1 MFVFYDKNGVLR
13 ETINDEALRLG
24 DYNSKRIYFYFDN
37 TTPDNIFVL
46 VEWANLTQTNE
57 ISIIDNS
64 VEMEIPYDKER
75 TLKYFKEFKKYKF
88 YYYDIENVLSDG
100 LASATVRLVYGENS
114 INAQG
119 MLLFNVE
126 ENKIKKEHYIT
137 QSQYDYLISYIGKN
151 KALDDELNIASTNPV
166 MNKAIALALQDIN
179 NVLKTV
185 KISEIKLNE
194 NTLQLLDENMQEI
207 AAIDLPYVN
216 LTDFEET
223 TKNIPNNI
231 ELKLNETNYR
241 LKAELSS
248 QNGVIAQSNEIDLP
262 IESLVVGAQ
271 YLDGRIILLLKNGT
285 SIDVELTDLIRGL
298 VNETDF
304 ELFQNNING
313 EIGNLQNGI
322 SSLDRYATENINNLQ
337 DRVSDLEQNSGGSNI
352 TVEQEVNDSTNPVS
366 SKAVKNEF
374 GRFSNA
380 YDEIINSKKTEAINE
395 AKSYT
400 DSSIQQAIIDSWEV
414 SV

>member
-1 MFVFYDKNGVLR
+1 MTQIPNIAEETKEKIKRSSAYSLPNNPTGAGYKPQDIKN
-13 ETINDEALRLG
+13 ALFKPIV
-24 DYNSKRIYFYFDN
+24 DS
-37 TTPDNIFVL
+37 
-46 VEWANLTQTNE
+46 Q
-57 ISIIDNS
+57 NS
-64 VEMEIPYDKER
+64 VLAEIEK
-75 TLKYFKEFKKYKF
+75 L
-88 YYYDIENVLSDG
+88 
-100 LASATVRLVYGENS
+100 
-114 INAQG
+114 IN
-119 MLLFNVE
+119 
-126 ENKIKKEHYIT
+126 
-137 QSQYDYLISYIGKN
+137 
-151 KALDDELNIASTNPV
+151 ELN
-166 MNKAIALALQDIN
+166 K
-179 NVLKTV
+179 VLPSV
-185 KISEIKLNE
+185 KIREMKLSGKD
-194 NTLQLLDENMQEI
+194 NTLQLFDENMQEI
-207 AAIDLPYVN
+207 AAIDLPFVK

-231 ELKLNETNYR
+231 ALILNETNYR

-271 YLDGRIILLLKNGT
+271 YLDGRIILLLKNGA

-322 SSLDRYATENINNLQ
+322 SSLDRYATENINDLQ

-380 YDEIINSKKTEAINE
+380 YDEIIRQAVVTQEYFYNGDTIITAHNKDYHASEDITNLTIQIGTGISSVMFKIV
-395 AKSYT
+395 
-400 DSSIQQAIIDSWEV
+400 DSGDFNIEIMGCNGYIGKAPDFKNGETWELNIHNGIIASGKVV
-414 SV
+414 SE